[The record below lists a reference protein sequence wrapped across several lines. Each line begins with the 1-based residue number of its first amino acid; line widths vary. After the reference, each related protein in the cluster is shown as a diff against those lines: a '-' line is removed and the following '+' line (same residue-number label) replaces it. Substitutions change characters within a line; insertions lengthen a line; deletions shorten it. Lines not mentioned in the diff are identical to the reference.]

1 MAANSKRIEMM
12 RTKIVAALDP
22 VELEIIDDSARH
34 AGHAGASTGLGH
46 FKVKIA
52 SLSFAGKSSIQC
64 HRLVYQALGQMM
76 ETDIHALNI
85 QVKNIKVT
93 GAD

>member
-12 RTKIVAALDP
+12 RAKITAALKP
-22 VELEIIDDSARH
+22 IELEIIDDSARH

-46 FKVKIA
+46 FKVKIS
-52 SLSFAGKSSIQC
+52 SLAFSGKSPLQR
-64 HRLVYQALGQMM
+64 HRLVYQALGEMM

-85 QVKNIKVT
+85 DAAIPEQ
-93 GAD
+93 G